1 MKLSMISENK
11 KKPFEGIIVVFED
24 VDPTTQKL
32 FYHHSVLDVLE
43 V

>member
-1 MKLSMISENK
+1 MISENK
-11 KKPFEGIIVVFED
+11 KKTFESIIMVFED
-24 VDPTTQKL
+24 VDPTAQKL